1 MKDVKDVFDI
11 KNTIV
16 EKFKLYKDKI
26 IEYIKF
32 NIIGTANFAVA
43 QLFYLTLY
51 LVFKINYLIA
61 YTITSVISITASY
74 YLNSRYTFKEK
85 KYSLKKYL
93 LSFLVYIFEYAL
105 NLGVILSL
113 VNIFG
118 LSKAIAPIIAPIFS
132 TIPVFFLMRLVIKHT
147 DEKK

>member
-1 MKDVKDVFDI
+1 MFAI
-11 KNTIV
+11 KNTIA

-51 LVFKINYLIA
+51 LVFKIDYLIA

-74 YLNSRYTFKEK
+74 YLNSRYTFREK

-93 LSFLVYIFEYAL
+93 LSFLVYILEYAL

-113 VNIFG
+113 VNIFD

>member
-1 MKDVKDVFDI
+1 MKDVFAI
-11 KNTIV
+11 KNTVV
-16 EKFKLYKDKI
+16 ETFKLYKDKI

-32 NIIGTANFAVA
+32 NIIGTANFAIA

-51 LVFKINYLIA
+51 LVFKINYLVA

-85 KYSLKKYL
+85 KYSFKKYL

-113 VNIFG
+113 VNILG
-118 LSKAIAPIIAPIFS
+118 LSKAMAPIIAPIFS

>member
-1 MKDVKDVFDI
+1 MFAI

-16 EKFKLYKDKI
+16 EKFRLYKDKI

-113 VNIFG
+113 VNTFG